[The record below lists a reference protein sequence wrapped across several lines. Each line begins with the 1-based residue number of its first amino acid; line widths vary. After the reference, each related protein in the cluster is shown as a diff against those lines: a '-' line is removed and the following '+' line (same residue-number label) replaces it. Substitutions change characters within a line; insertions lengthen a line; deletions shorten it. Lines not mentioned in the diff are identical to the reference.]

1 MKEKENIRN
10 APFLMNIKACR
21 HYNVP
26 RTKLSIE
33 IEIANEEEKL
43 ILSSSGIFRGRLG
56 NHFHGYNN
64 RGREYFEKLIPNF
77 GKIRVLIHNEKP
89 ISFDNYEEF
98 LDEITSD

>member
-1 MKEKENIRN
+1 MNEKENIRN

-26 RTKLSIE
+26 RTKLFIE

-43 ILSSSGIFRGRLG
+43 ILSSRGIFRGRLG
-56 NHFHGYNN
+56 KHLHDYNN
-64 RGREYFEKLIPNF
+64 RGREYFERLMPNF
-77 GKIRVLIHNEKP
+77 GKIRVLIRNEKA